1 MAGGFS
7 AIGEA
12 RAFASLVGLPGR
24 FRAGLADAAEMAG
37 QILVRTTQ
45 EGMEGAGGGRLYPG
59 QRRQSSAPGG
69 YPAIQSSQ
77 LYGSINHEVS
87 ASQIRFGSTGAFSRG
102 FDYAIGQHE
111 GTSKMGARP
120 YLKLTVA
127 KKQAEIA
134 NVLGEGVWRKLIGG

>member
-1 MAGGFS
+1 MAGFS
-7 AIGEA
+7 AVGEG
-12 RAFASLVGLPGR
+12 RAFASLIGLGGR
-24 FRAGLADAAEMAG
+24 FKAGLRDAAEMAG
-37 QILVRTTQ
+37 QMLVRTTQ

-77 LYGSINHEVS
+77 LYGSLGHEVS
-87 ASQIRFGSTGAFSRG
+87 GNTLRFGSSGAFNRG

-111 GTSKMGARP
+111 GTSKMAPRP
-120 YLKLTVA
+120 YLHLTVQ

-134 NVLGEGVWRKLIGG
+134 NVLGEGAWRKIIGG

>member
-12 RAFASLVGLPGR
+12 RAFASLVGLAGR
-24 FRAGLADAAEMAG
+24 FRAGLADASEMAG

-45 EGMEGAGGGRLYPG
+45 EGMEGAGGGRFYPG

-77 LYGSINHEVS
+77 LYGSLGHEVS
-87 ASQIRFGSTGAFSRG
+87 ANQLRFGSTGAFNGG

-134 NVLGEGVWRKLIGG
+134 NVLGEGVWRKIVGG